1 MKILLSVSICLF
13 SGAILAQI
21 PENINENNELINSS
35 NTLNEVEV
43 KKNESLDSVKQFKAT
58 KMLPAAVSNRKGK
71 LGDVISKQQGYRSQS
86 IQSSQLFD
94 MEYKQ
99 SRRQTNSRMIS
110 PQSQK
115 RMEVALEKIEEDEA
129 ASFEY
134 NLYNYMLGNYNS
146 ANEMFLNQAEAM
158 RPDDQRVVL
167 QRIANEC
174 VKGDTVST
182 KKYLNKLKSNQTL
195 DIETLDYAE
204 DVLASSRGN
213 DILVTHGVKD
223 SYGVLYH
230 QLNGSAYGQ
239 KPLLVSLD
247 LLRSSEYRDIL
258 EQKGVLFPSSNQIDT
273 DYFKKFCALNSEKKI
288 AISLTLPIDYL
299 KRISSYAVP
308 YGLVLITG
316 AQKDLCLSDLEK
328 LWVSKLNKRNLT
340 VHKSKQAKN
349 YARNYLPAQKLLER
363 YEAQKRATPYI
374 AVPNKIKPQK
384 NKKVISDQH

>member
-1 MKILLSVSICLF
+1 MKILLSVIISFL

-43 KKNESLDSVKQFKAT
+43 KKNESVDSIKQLKA
-58 KMLPAAVSNRKGK
+58 KNQLPSVSNRSGK
-71 LGDVISKQQGYRSQS
+71 VSDAFPKQRGYTSQS
-86 IQSSQLFD
+86 IQSSQFID

-115 RMEVALEKIEEDEA
+115 RMEIALEKIEEDEA

-134 NLYNYMLGNYNS
+134 NLYNYMLGNYNT
-146 ANEMFLNQAEAM
+146 ANEMYLNQAEAM

-167 QRIANEC
+167 QKIANEC
-174 VKGDTVST
+174 VKGDTVSI
-182 KKYLNKLKSNQTL
+182 KKYLNKLKINQTL
-195 DIETLDYAE
+195 DIETLDYTQ
-204 DVLASSRGN
+204 DVLASSEGN

-230 QLNGSAYGQ
+230 QLNASDSGQ

-247 LLRSSEYRDIL
+247 LLRSSEYKDVL
-258 EQKGVLFPSSNQIDT
+258 EQRGVLFPSSSQIDT
-273 DYFKKFCALNSEKKI
+273 DYFKNFCALNSEKKI
-288 AISLTLPIDYL
+288 AVSLTLPIDYL
-299 KRISSYAVP
+299 KRISSYAIP

-316 AQKDLCLSDLEK
+316 AQKELCLSDLEK
-328 LWVSKLNKRNLT
+328 LWSSKLNKRNLT
-340 VHKSKQAKN
+340 VHKSEQAKN
-349 YARNYLPAQKLLER
+349 YARNYVPAQKLLES
-363 YEAQKRATPYI
+363 YEIQKRSSPYI
-374 AVPNKIKPQK
+374 SAPNKLKSQK